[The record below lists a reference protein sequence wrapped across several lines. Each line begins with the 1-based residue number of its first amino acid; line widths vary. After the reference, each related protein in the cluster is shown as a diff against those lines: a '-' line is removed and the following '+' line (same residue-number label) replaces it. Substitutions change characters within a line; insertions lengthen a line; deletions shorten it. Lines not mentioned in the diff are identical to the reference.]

1 MDEVSKSITITEAE
15 AHRLVW
21 ALHRLSDWMRQSNA
35 KQPQIDKGI
44 RENND
49 LIDRI
54 RAPFQTDK

>member
-1 MDEVSKSITITEAE
+1 MDEVRKYITITEAE

-21 ALHRLSDWMRQSNA
+21 ALHRLSDWMRKSNA
-35 KQPQIDKGI
+35 KQSEIDKGI

-49 LIDRI
+49 IIDRI

>member
-1 MDEVSKSITITEAE
+1 MKEVSNTITITEAE

-21 ALHRLSDWMRQSNA
+21 ALHRLSDWMRKSNA
-35 KQPQIDKGI
+35 KQSQIDKGI

-54 RAPFQTDK
+54 RTPFHTDK